1 MRHIYLALFLLSI
14 STLFAPAAQ
23 ATDLFKDGCQM
34 YANRDYQRAARYFS
48 LIIRSNKKYWP
59 AYYQLANT
67 YLALQEYDL
76 AKKYYEG
83 CIEHMPDYKTAKSC
97 KLALDHIAVMQPGTN
112 TPGAGAPEQPPD
124 EPQEDPLFVEAQKR
138 KDLQKE
144 EAKKQYEKEL
154 EISDKRKS
162 DLLSEA
168 MKKASAIRAEAQARI
183 QDIHDNGNHWVRNP
197 DSGEIGVGVPQ
208 SVYDDIKNEA
218 EEKAKKII
226 DEAELRARGIQKPRE
241 PDWDSFKVHPSSV
254 PRKGSRHHR

>member
-1 MRHIYLALFLLSI
+1 MRHIYLALFSLSF
-14 STLFAPAAQ
+14 STLFVPAAQ
-23 ATDLFKDGCQM
+23 ATDLFKDGCQL

-48 LIIRSNKKYWP
+48 IIIRSNKKYWP

-67 YLALQEYDL
+67 YLALQEYEL
-76 AKKYYEG
+76 AKKYYEE

-97 KLALDHIAVMQPGTN
+97 KLALDHIAVMQPGS
-112 TPGAGAPEQPPD
+112 GAPAAAMPGPAPD
-124 EPQEDPLFVEAQKR
+124 DPKEDPLVVEAQKR

-168 MKKASAIRAEAQARI
+168 MKKAAAIRAEAQQRI
-183 QDIHDNGNHWVRNP
+183 QDIHDNGNQWVRNP
-197 DSGEIGVGVPQ
+197 ESGEVGVGVSQ
-208 SVYDDIKNEA
+208 RVYDDITNEA
-218 EEKAKKII
+218 EERAKKII

>member
-14 STLFAPAAQ
+14 STLHSPAAQ

-83 CIEHMPDYKTAKSC
+83 CIEQMPDYKTAKSC
-97 KLALDHIAVMQPGTN
+97 KLALDHIAAMQTGTN
-112 TPGAGAPEQPPD
+112 TPDIAGSGQAPE
-124 EPQEDPLFVEAQKR
+124 EPKEDPLYVEAQKR

-144 EAKKQYEKEL
+144 EARKQYEKEL

-168 MKKASAIRAEAQARI
+168 MKKAAAIRAEAQARI

-197 DSGEIGVGVPQ
+197 ESGEIGVGVPQ
-208 SVYDDIKNEA
+208 RVYDDITNEA

-241 PDWDSFKVHPSSV
+241 PDWNSFKVHPSSV
-254 PRKGSRHHR
+254 PRKNSRHHR